1 VSRPSSSTFPRDHD
15 RSVSPPL
22 ATLKPTK
29 CMPLATLGR
38 GAGEKTFSSRPSPLA
53 TLKPTKCMPLA
64 TLGKGA
70 EESQR
75 CVSSRVPGTFL
86 VTVIFASRHRHLRI
100 SSPSSTKSTSRGR
113 AFSGASLSFLHLYFF
128 SQQQQQHL
136 PFHDLRPRLFRC
148 PPVFYLSPPFLLPYA
163 FHIDLPPWQRT
174 ISASLA
180 AIIRVCSQ
188 GFLLLQPGAVT
199 FQFPALLQRFFSGGC
214 HLQFSWIH
222 PRLTLNIVEACLL
235 PTYSTAH
242 FSSHS
247 WIHPRLT
254 LNIVD

>member
-1 VSRPSSSTFPRDHD
+1 MHRPFHQPTSIELPLTSRHSQLHCCVSRPSSSTFPRDHD
-15 RSVSPPL
+15 RSVSP
-22 ATLKPTK
+22 
-29 CMPLATLGR
+29 
-38 GAGEKTFSSRPSPLA
+38 PLA

-86 VTVIFASRHRHLRI
+86 VTVYVTVIFASI
-100 SSPSSTKSTSRGR
+100 PSSTKSTSRGR

-148 PPVFYLSPPFLLPYA
+148 PPVSYLSPPFLLPYA

-222 PRLTLNIVEACLL
+222 PRLTLNIVEVCLL

-242 FSSHS
+242 FFSHS

>member
-1 VSRPSSSTFPRDHD
+1 MHRPFHQPTSIELPLTSRHSQLHCCVSRPSSSTFPRDHD

-86 VTVIFASRHRHLRI
+86 VTVYVTVIFASI
-100 SSPSSTKSTSRGR
+100 PSSTKSTSRGR
-113 AFSGASLSFLHLYFF
+113 AFLGASLSFLHLSFFPPSSSNTCPFMIYGRAFSDARLFPIYLHHFYCPTRSTSTFLPGNAPFLPRLPPSSESAHKAFFFF
-128 SQQQQQHL
+128 SL
-136 PFHDLRPRLFRC
+136 EPLLF
-148 PPVFYLSPPFLLPYA
+148 SFLLFYN
-163 FHIDLPPWQRT
+163 D
-174 ISASLA
+174 SSLVV
-180 AIIRVCSQ
+180 AICNS
-188 GFLLLQPGAVT
+188 PGYIPVS
-199 FQFPALLQRFFSGGC
+199 R
-214 HLQFSWIH
+214 
-222 PRLTLNIVEACLL
+222 
-235 PTYSTAH
+235 ST
-242 FSSHS
+242 
-247 WIHPRLT
+247 
-254 LNIVD
+254 